1 MLVGGVVCNNISLDR
16 SKLFV
21 NNQKI
26 VVLDIFFNR
35 LPTLDL
41 ATLIYC
47 IQRHLLR
54 LHFKAELTENDF
66 EVKNPDLNVFEE
78 IYIFFDKNWT
88 ESQGAT
94 YKSVTCLKELDFKF
108 KWNYEI
114 NRRIN

>member
-1 MLVGGVVCNNISLDR
+1 MFVGGAVCNNISVKG
-16 SKLFV
+16 SKFFV

-78 IYIFFDKNWT
+78 IYIFLTRIGLKAKVQLT
-88 ESQGAT
+88 SQ
-94 YKSVTCLKELDFKF
+94 
-108 KWNYEI
+108 
-114 NRRIN
+114 